1 MALRPVHTYLF
12 TRVTFVGDVYY
23 FIGRG
28 VRTDLRERERKREKT
43 KYRDKYFFT
52 RISLFLGSSR
62 YRKKKK
68 KKIRGETRPRVTKH
82 SHSARHR
89 KPRTYLCIH
98 PTKLRAVLIYKGHNF
113 IAHTYIIARECLECY
128 QVGGKTVRLKSA
140 VSKFCGYPTRCE
152 PQEHALRPR
161 SALRRCR
168 INGAH
173 YAESDADV
181 HTYDNTPISPFR
193 ARAREYFDFSG
204 FF

>member
-12 TRVTFVGDVYY
+12 TRVTFAGWRLLLYWTRGANR
-23 FIGRG
+23 FKIGR
-28 VRTDLRERERKREKT
+28 EREKT
-43 KYRDKYFFT
+43 KYDKYFFT
-52 RISLFLGSSR
+52 HISLFLGSSR
-62 YRKKKK
+62 YRRKKK

-82 SHSARHR
+82 SHFARHR

-140 VSKFCGYPTRCE
+140 VSKFCGYPTRCA

-161 SALRRCR
+161 GALRRCR

-181 HTYDNTPISPFR
+181 HEYDDTPISLSLSR
-193 ARAREYFDFSG
+193 SREG
-204 FF
+204 